1 MAYNNRAS
9 LNIDL
14 KNIEAALDDIEKAI
28 SIDHEYAPAYN
39 NKGVICHQQE
49 KYIEALS
56 FFDKAILLDIDYAKA
71 YLNRGIT
78 RQMIRDED
86 GACNDWFRS
95 RELGINIAN
104 KYFGNDCN

>member
-56 FFDKAILLDIDYAKA
+56 FFDKAKTSIL
-71 YLNRGIT
+71 GH
-78 RQMIRDED
+78 
-86 GACNDWFRS
+86 
-95 RELGINIAN
+95 IASLVSIFP
-104 KYFGNDCN
+104 KFTIP